1 MDYSIAIIVPSNEV
15 SATARE
21 AVETLHL
28 NFPVITASSEEAVA
42 EAKKLIPLGLH
53 LIISHG
59 ITYRYLKKEL
69 SIPLFELPFGGLD
82 VMTTVKQALDL
93 GGRIIHM
100 GTRPFYHYICRSLQ
114 TLGIDQKRIFFY
126 ELNMEQT
133 IDQQVLTMLDYN
145 FDVFIGGY
153 PVVYT
158 ARKAGKIGLE
168 FNVST
173 EIIQTTIKNAHMIVK
188 MMKKQEESQAMD
200 RAILQTSSDGLIVT
214 DPQNQILFIN
224 PAAQDILR
232 RPDTELTGKD
242 LSQTLQECHIIDY
255 RNTAGISPDPENIPV
270 LMKKTPIILKQE
282 SRGNVISIKKVSEIH
297 DLEYKVR
304 NDLLIKGYVAKH
316 TFQDI
321 LGSSPAI
328 LQAKE
333 KAATYARYDST
344 LLVYGE
350 TGTGK
355 ELFAQSIHNASMR
368 KNQPFIAVNC
378 AALPENLIESELFGY
393 VKGSFTGANSKG
405 KQGLFEQ
412 ADGGTIFLDEISE
425 IPISIQSKLLR
436 VLQEGDI
443 IRIGGDKVIHVDI
456 RIICSSNKDLL
467 KMIEEGKFKN
477 DLYYRLSTLEIN
489 IPPLRQRPEDIAAL
503 TQALLYKYSKRH
515 NKSVYS
521 LSPEVLSV
529 LSQMDFPGNVRQL
542 GNIVERMVIL
552 CEHNT
557 VDLETLKKCDLP
569 LPVISSIQSQPDLVP
584 HTQTG
589 EKLQTAEDALILD
602 TLEKCGG
609 NKAAAARILGIHP
622 TTLWRKLKKMEK
634 VQ

>member
-21 AVETLHL
+21 AVDTLHL
-28 NFPVITASSEEAVA
+28 DFPVITASSAEAVD

-59 ITYRYLKKEL
+59 ITYQYLKKEL
-69 SIPLFELPFGGLD
+69 SIPLLELPFGGLD
-82 VMTTVKQALDL
+82 VMATVKQALDL
-93 GGRIIHM
+93 GGRIVHI
-100 GTRPFYHYICRSLQ
+100 GTRPFYNYIRRSLQ

-158 ARKAGKIGLE
+158 ARKAGKTGLE

-173 EIIQTTIKNAHMIVK
+173 EIIQTTIKNAHTIVK
-188 MMKKQEESQAMD
+188 MMKKQEENQAMD

-214 DPQNQILFIN
+214 DPQNRILFIN
-224 PAAQDILR
+224 PAAQDILHR
-232 RPDTELTGKD
+232 MDTDLAGKD
-242 LSQTLQECHIIDY
+242 LEQTLRECHIIDY
-255 RNTAGISPDPENIPV
+255 RNTAGIAPDPEDIPV
-270 LMKKTPIILKQE
+270 LMKKTPIILKQD
-282 SRGNVISIKKVSEIH
+282 SRGTVISIKKVSEIH
-297 DLEYKVR
+297 DMEYKVR
-304 NDLLIKGYVAKH
+304 NDLLIKGFVAKH

-321 LGSSPAI
+321 IGNSSAI

-344 LLVYGE
+344 ILVYGE

-368 KNQPFIAVNC
+368 KNHPFIAVNC

-393 VKGSFTGANSKG
+393 VKGAFTGANAKG

-425 IPISIQSKLLR
+425 VPISIQSKLLR

-467 KMIEEGKFKN
+467 KLIEEGKFKN

-489 IPPLRQRPEDIAAL
+489 IPPLRQRPEDIAPL
-503 TQALLYKYSKRH
+503 TKSLLYKYSKRH
-515 NKSVYS
+515 NKSVYA
-521 LSPEVLSV
+521 LSPEVLTC

-552 CEHNT
+552 CDHDT
-557 VDLETLKKCDLP
+557 VDLDTLVKCDLP
-569 LPVISSIQSQPDLVP
+569 VSAIPVSASRPVASAVPVIPANLR
-584 HTQTG
+584 TT
-589 EKLQTAEDALILD
+589 EDEIILD
-602 TLEKCGG
+602 TLEKCSG

-622 TTLWRKLKKMEK
+622 TTLWRKLRKMEK